1 MHPAYNRV
9 KYDLHK
15 TSCAILRCFKI
26 QIECHDHRNTVK
38 ISDQCFCAT
47 IRRTLISRQ
56 GGAANF
62 TINIL
67 ASILFLH
74 FNSENLTTYSIPQ
87 QASSN
92 FTHVPI
98 PTCHSYL
105 IMSKSMLNPLVHS
118 NFNLLGY
125 IFPLRNFC

>member
-15 TSCAILRCFKI
+15 TSCRFKI

-38 ISDQCFCAT
+38 ISDQWFCAEST

-87 QASSN
+87 
-92 FTHVPI
+92 
-98 PTCHSYL
+98 
-105 IMSKSMLNPLVHS
+105 
-118 NFNLLGY
+118 
-125 IFPLRNFC
+125 